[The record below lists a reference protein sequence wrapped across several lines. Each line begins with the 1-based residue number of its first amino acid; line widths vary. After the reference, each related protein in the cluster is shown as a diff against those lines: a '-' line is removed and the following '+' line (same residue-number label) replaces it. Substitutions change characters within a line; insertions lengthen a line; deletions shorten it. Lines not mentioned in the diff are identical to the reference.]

1 MSLVA
6 YVRGHLARL
15 ACSLA
20 VLALLA
26 VMLPVLGVEREA
38 TELVVLLACVIELAG
53 YLWDWV
59 RERPFTAGLERA
71 LRAGDAAPAA
81 GTPAHAAT
89 PAGAAPAA
97 DTCAGDLLDA
107 IAELPEPTYPEG
119 ELAWGALQ
127 EVVRESRRRVA
138 GLEEEMREYRRYVE
152 LWVHEVKTP
161 LAAMNLML
169 ANPGGPD
176 ARALSRELARVEA
189 DVEGALFYARSTS
202 VSNDYLIRRC
212 DLADLV
218 REAVRSRA
226 RSLIEARVS
235 VDLSGLEGAPAPGPE
250 SAPAAAAPAPGA
262 GAAAPAPGLEP
273 APAHAR
279 PWVYCDPKWMAF
291 VLGQLVDNAV
301 RYRAVPERDGREPRL
316 SFSASVED
324 AGGARERVVLHVAD
338 NGCGI
343 READLGRVF
352 ERGFTG
358 ENGRTHERSTG
369 MGLYLVRTLCE
380 KMGLSV
386 GARSAAGVGTTIDVT
401 FPRERSREA

>member
-1 MSLVA
+1 MSLIA

-71 LRAGDAAPAA
+71 LRAGDAASAA
-81 GTPAHAAT
+81 ETPGPAAT
-89 PAGAAPAA
+89 PAHSATPAVA
-97 DTCAGDLLDA
+97 VPAEGTRAGDLLDA
-107 IAELPEPTYPEG
+107 IAELPEPSYPEG

-176 ARALSRELARVEA
+176 ARALSRELVRVEA

-226 RSLIEARVS
+226 RSLIEAHVA
-235 VDLSGLEGAPAPGPE
+235 VDLSGLEGAPAP
-250 SAPAAAAPAPGA
+250 AAAAP
-262 GAAAPAPGLEP
+262 EP
-273 APAHAR
+273 A
-279 PWVYCDPKWMAF
+279 
-291 VLGQLVDNAV
+291 LG
-301 RYRAVPERDGREPRL
+301 
-316 SFSASVED
+316 
-324 AGGARERVVLHVAD
+324 
-338 NGCGI
+338 
-343 READLGRVF
+343 
-352 ERGFTG
+352 
-358 ENGRTHERSTG
+358 
-369 MGLYLVRTLCE
+369 
-380 KMGLSV
+380 
-386 GARSAAGVGTTIDVT
+386 
-401 FPRERSREA
+401 

>member
-1 MSLVA
+1 MSLIA

-38 TELVVLLACVIELAG
+38 TELVVLLVCVIELAG
-53 YLWDWV
+53 YLWEWV
-59 RERPFTAGLERA
+59 RERSFTAGLERA
-71 LRAGDAAPAA
+71 LRAGDAASAAETPGPAATPAHSATPAPAVPAA
-81 GTPAHAAT
+81 GTR
-89 PAGAAPAA
+89 
-97 DTCAGDLLDA
+97 AGDLLDA
-107 IAELPEPTYPEG
+107 IAELPEPSCPEG

-226 RSLIEARVS
+226 RSLIEAHVA
-235 VDLSGLEGAPAPGPE
+235 VDLSGLEGGP
-250 SAPAAAAPAPGA
+250 APAAAAS
-262 GAAAPAPGLEP
+262 AA
-273 APAHAR
+273 AR
-279 PWVYCDPKWMAF
+279 PWVYCDPKWTAF
-291 VLGQLVDNAV
+291 VLGQLIDNAV
-301 RYRAVPERDGREPRL
+301 RYRAVPERDGRDPRL

>member
-1 MSLVA
+1 MSLIA
-6 YVRGHLARL
+6 YVRSYLARL

-38 TELVVLLACVIELAG
+38 TELVVLLVCVIELAG

-71 LRAGDAAPAA
+71 LRAGGAASAADAPALAATPAHSATPAAAVPAA
-81 GTPAHAAT
+81 GTR
-89 PAGAAPAA
+89 
-97 DTCAGDLLDA
+97 AGDLLDA
-107 IAELPEPTYPEG
+107 IAELPEPSYPEG

-226 RSLIEARVS
+226 RSLIEAHVA
-235 VDLSGLEGAPAPGPE
+235 VDLSGLEGAPT
-250 SAPAAAAPAPGA
+250 PAAAAPEPALGPA
-262 GAAAPAPGLEP
+262 SAAAASAPAP
-273 APAHAR
+273 AR
-279 PWVYCDPKWMAF
+279 PWVYCDPKWTAF

-324 AGGARERVVLHVAD
+324 AGGARERVVLHVTD

>member
-15 ACSLA
+15 ACSLT

-71 LRAGDAAPAA
+71 LRAGDAASAA
-81 GTPAHAAT
+81 DAPAHAAT

-127 EVVRESRRRVA
+127 EVVRESRRRVV

-250 SAPAAAAPAPGA
+250 SAPAAGAPAPGA
-262 GAAAPAPGLEP
+262 GAAAPAPGLESAP
-273 APAHAR
+273 APAR
-279 PWVYCDPKWMAF
+279 PWVYCDPKWTAF

-324 AGGARERVVLHVAD
+324 AGGARERVVLHVTD

-386 GARSAAGVGTTIDVT
+386 RARSAAGVGTTIEVT
-401 FPRERSREA
+401 FPRERSRES

>member
-59 RERPFTAGLERA
+59 RERRFTAGLERA

-81 GTPAHAAT
+81 DAPAHAAT
-89 PAGAAPAA
+89 PEGAAPAA

-107 IAELPEPTYPEG
+107 IAELPEPSYPEG

-226 RSLIEARVS
+226 RSLIEAHVA

-250 SAPAAAAPAPGA
+250 SAPASAAPAPA
-262 GAAAPAPGLEP
+262 PAAAAPAPGLEP

-279 PWVYCDPKWMAF
+279 PWVYCDPKWTAF

-324 AGGARERVVLHVAD
+324 AGGARERVVLHVTD

-352 ERGFTG
+352 ERGFSG

-386 GARSAAGVGTTIDVT
+386 GARSAAGVGTTIEVT